1 MHSKKIYLLFF
12 HILRSIIRP
21 VSVFRI
27 DNNVIILTIFFTFV
41 NSFLILVAVFRRD
54 GFLNFDTIMGKFDG
68 LK

>member
-12 HILRSIIRP
+12 HILRTIIRP

-41 NSFLILVAVFRRD
+41 NGFLILVAVFRRD

>member
-1 MHSKKIYLLFF
+1 MHSNKIYLLFF

-21 VSVFRI
+21 VSVFSI

-41 NSFLILVAVFRRD
+41 NGFLILVAVIRRY

>member
-12 HILRSIIRP
+12 HILRTIIRP

-41 NSFLILVAVFRRD
+41 NGFLILVAVFSRD

>member
-41 NSFLILVAVFRRD
+41 NGLLILVAVFRRD
-54 GFLNFDTIMGKFDG
+54 GFLNSDPIMGKFDG

>member
-21 VSVFRI
+21 VSVFSI

-41 NSFLILVAVFRRD
+41 NGFLILVAVIRRY